1 MDLNMNIKP
10 TQTMSPQMIQSIKIL
25 QMGNMELR
33 EYIQEQLE
41 ENPTLDAEEG
51 GPPSPFSQE
60 GERGRDQLLQKLDW
74 LHSTD
79 VQNSWYNREDARDL
93 IELAPGADP
102 GAESLY
108 DHLRAQIRFRDLSPI
123 MAEAVDHVLQ
133 GLNDYGRLNEPP
145 EDLAAH
151 TGAPIAVI
159 RQAVQLVQSLDPAG
173 VAARDLS
180 ECLCLQLV
188 RRGESGLALTIARDH
203 LEKMG
208 QNHYN
213 YIAKATGASREEI
226 QSACQLIRSLDPRPG
241 ISFAPRENPGYIIP
255 DLAVIAVHGR
265 FEVVFNDSHV
275 PSLRV
280 SSYYY
285 EMMESTDDTEVRDYL
300 STKVRQAKWVVQNLE
315 QRRSTLLSCTC
326 SIVARQEDFF
336 RRGAGHLSPLSLA
349 DVAAELGI
357 HESTVSRTI
366 QNKYLQCSRGVF
378 PLKYFFSRAIPTVVG
393 DTNVSAEQ
401 AKSALRA
408 LIAGENKK
416 KPLSDQKLC
425 ELLAAQGVQLSR
437 RTVAKYRDELGIPST
452 AGRKSA

>member
-1 MDLNMNIKP
+1 MDLNMNIKQ
-10 TQTMSPQMIQSIKIL
+10 TQTMSPQMIQSIKLL
-25 QMGNMELR
+25 QMGSMELR

-41 ENPTLDAEEG
+41 ENPTLDAEESV
-51 GPPSPFSQE
+51 PLSTFSQE
-60 GERGRDQLLQKLDW
+60 GTGGRDQLLQKLDW

-79 VQNSWYNREDARDL
+79 VQNGWYNREDAKDL
-93 IELAPGADP
+93 IELVPGADLSD
-102 GAESLY
+102 ESLY
-108 DHLRAQIRFRDLSPI
+108 DHLRAQIRFRDLSPM
-123 MAEAVDHVLQ
+123 MAAAVDQVLQ
-133 GLNDYGRLNEPP
+133 GLNDYGRLDEPL

-151 TGAPIAVI
+151 TGASAAVI
-159 RQAVQLVQSLDPAG
+159 DQAIRLVQSLEPAG

-180 ECLCLQLV
+180 ECLCLQLI
-188 RRGESGLALTIARDH
+188 RRGETGLALTIARDY

-241 ISFAPRENPGYIIP
+241 IGFAPRENPGYIIP

-265 FEVVFNDSHV
+265 FEVVLNDSYI

-280 SSYYY
+280 SSYYH

-315 QRRSTLLSCTC
+315 QRRATLMSCVRY
-326 SIVARQEDFF
+326 IVAHQENFF
-336 RRGAGHLSPLSLA
+336 QRGSGHLSPLSLA
-349 DVAAELGI
+349 DVAAELDV

-366 QNKYLQCSRGVF
+366 RNKYLQCAHGVF
-378 PLKYFFSRAIPTVVG
+378 PLKYFFSRAVPTVVG
-393 DTNVSAEQ
+393 EADVSAER
-401 AKSALRA
+401 AKSALRT
-408 LIAGENKK
+408 LIDGENKK

-437 RTVAKYRDELGIPST
+437 RTVAKYRDEMGIPST